1 MNLRAVFSISFVAAV
16 STLAMAQPNNT
27 LRVEYTRKV
36 DVPELAGLGG
46 QNVQMVNAGQLE
58 EKHFILYSEGAE
70 SAFVLTCPLS

>member
-1 MNLRAVFSISFVAAV
+1 M
-16 STLAMAQPNNT
+16 
-27 LRVEYTRKV
+27 EYTRKV

-70 SAFVLTCPLS
+70 SAFVEGKMLKNEQKIEVKGVGAI